1 MKIKGKN
8 IKVNAEDIDGI
19 MACALEGGITFW
31 RDEARVIGEYL
42 GEYASDQISR
52 GGQLLLHDMEEE
64 ETYLLNKEKFLKGL
78 KIFLDNSEGKIC
90 KLDSGYEVD
99 PANID
104 ANDADCTHGKRELLW
119 NYRKRHTT
127 SNQFE
132 SNFAKKQKNTVRQRL
147 LRQVFWL
154 ITSIR

>member
-8 IKVNAEDIDGI
+8 IKVNAEDIDDI

-31 RDEARVIGEYL
+31 CDEARVVGEYL

-64 ETYLLNKEKFLKGL
+64 ETYLLSKEKFLKGL
-78 KIFLDNSEGKIC
+78 KIFLDNNEGKIC

-99 PANID
+99 SANID
-104 ANDADCTHGKRELLW
+104 ANDADSIIQYAIFGELV
-119 NYRKRHTT
+119 Y
-127 SNQFE
+127 
-132 SNFAKKQKNTVRQRL
+132 A
-147 LRQVFWL
+147 
-154 ITSIR
+154 

>member
-8 IKVNAEDIDGI
+8 IKVNAEDIDDI
-19 MACALEGGITFW
+19 MVCALEGGITFW
-31 RDEARVIGEYL
+31 CDEARVVGEYL

-64 ETYLLNKEKFLKGL
+64 ETYLLNKEKFMKGL
-78 KIFLDNSEGKIC
+78 KIFLDNNEGKIC

-104 ANDADCTHGKRELLW
+104 ANDADSIIQYAIFGELV
-119 NYRKRHTT
+119 Y
-127 SNQFE
+127 
-132 SNFAKKQKNTVRQRL
+132 A
-147 LRQVFWL
+147 
-154 ITSIR
+154 

>member
-31 RDEARVIGEYL
+31 CDEARVVGEYL
-42 GEYASDQISR
+42 GKYASDQISR

-104 ANDADCTHGKRELLW
+104 ANDADSIIQYAIFGELV
-119 NYRKRHTT
+119 Y
-127 SNQFE
+127 
-132 SNFAKKQKNTVRQRL
+132 A
-147 LRQVFWL
+147 
-154 ITSIR
+154 

>member
-31 RDEARVIGEYL
+31 CDEARVVGEYL

-64 ETYLLNKEKFLKGL
+64 ETYLLSKEKFLKGL
-78 KIFLDNSEGKIC
+78 KIFLDNNEGKIC

-104 ANDADCTHGKRELLW
+104 ANDADSIIQYAIFGELV
-119 NYRKRHTT
+119 Y
-127 SNQFE
+127 
-132 SNFAKKQKNTVRQRL
+132 A
-147 LRQVFWL
+147 
-154 ITSIR
+154 

>member
-8 IKVNAEDIDGI
+8 IKVNAEDIDDI

-31 RDEARVIGEYL
+31 CDEARVVGEYL

-104 ANDADCTHGKRELLW
+104 ANDADSIIQYAIFGELV
-119 NYRKRHTT
+119 Y
-127 SNQFE
+127 
-132 SNFAKKQKNTVRQRL
+132 A
-147 LRQVFWL
+147 
-154 ITSIR
+154 

>member
-8 IKVNAEDIDGI
+8 IKVNAEDIDDI
-19 MACALEGGITFW
+19 MVCALEGGITFW
-31 RDEARVIGEYL
+31 CDEARVVGEYL

-78 KIFLDNSEGKIC
+78 KIFLDNNEGKIC

-104 ANDADCTHGKRELLW
+104 ANDADSIIQYAIFGELV
-119 NYRKRHTT
+119 Y
-127 SNQFE
+127 
-132 SNFAKKQKNTVRQRL
+132 A
-147 LRQVFWL
+147 
-154 ITSIR
+154 

>member
-8 IKVNAEDIDGI
+8 IKVNAEGIDDI

-31 RDEARVIGEYL
+31 CDEARVVGEYL

-64 ETYLLNKEKFLKGL
+64 ETYLLSKEKFMKGL
-78 KIFLDNSEGKIC
+78 KIFLDNNEGKIC

-104 ANDADCTHGKRELLW
+104 ANDADSIIQYAIFGELV
-119 NYRKRHTT
+119 Y
-127 SNQFE
+127 
-132 SNFAKKQKNTVRQRL
+132 A
-147 LRQVFWL
+147 
-154 ITSIR
+154 

>member
-1 MKIKGKN
+1 MKIKGKT
-8 IKVNAEDIDGI
+8 IKVNAEDIDDI

-31 RDEARVIGEYL
+31 CDEVRVVGEYL

-64 ETYLLNKEKFLKGL
+64 ETYLLSKEKFLKGL

-104 ANDADCTHGKRELLW
+104 ANDADSIIQYAIFGELV
-119 NYRKRHTT
+119 Y
-127 SNQFE
+127 
-132 SNFAKKQKNTVRQRL
+132 A
-147 LRQVFWL
+147 
-154 ITSIR
+154 

>member
-31 RDEARVIGEYL
+31 CDEARVVGEYL

-104 ANDADCTHGKRELLW
+104 ANDADSIIQYAIFGELV
-119 NYRKRHTT
+119 Y
-127 SNQFE
+127 
-132 SNFAKKQKNTVRQRL
+132 A
-147 LRQVFWL
+147 
-154 ITSIR
+154 